1 MYMKQ
6 KWNVGE
12 IRQIG
17 KDKWVQCIEG
27 KDCNGCYFYKSDD
40 CPYCYYEYVSNNRRV
55 TFKKLEKI
63 GDPIEY
69 NGQWFQMIKVANK
82 TQVCGQCV
90 FKGYCLEEKLN
101 CKIDAVFAKI
111 ENYKPKNEK
120 TMEEKENEKKTDL
133 IFNTETQVQLLISN
147 YSNNNI
153 TLKNL
158 VSKLKELFS
167 EENKV
172 DCIPFDI
179 KKARNGSDV
188 CTRDGKNA
196 RILCFDAK
204 GDRPIVALIDQK
216 EISDDYPYK
225 YYPNGSFYDNT
236 ISDIDLVIVP
246 SIKTGYVNLYK
257 NNSDNDNCI
266 YNTSNVYSN
275 IEEARNHIVDQDRY
289 IDTVE
294 FSWKE

>member
-1 MYMKQ
+1 MRQ

-12 IRQIG
+12 IRQVS

-27 KDCNGCYFYKSDD
+27 KDCNSCYFYKSDN
-40 CPYCYYEYVSNNRRV
+40 CPCCYYEYVSNNRRV
-55 TFKKLEKI
+55 TFKELENI
-63 GDPIEY
+63 GDPVEY
-69 NGQWFQMIKVANK
+69 NGQWFQMIKVADK
-82 TQVCGQCV
+82 AQGCRQCV
-90 FKGYCLEEKLN
+90 LRDYCLEKEIH
-101 CKIDAVFAKI
+101 CKINTVFAQIKD
-111 ENYKPKNEK
+111 YKPKNEK
-120 TMEEKENEKKTDL
+120 TMEDKENEKKVELMSD
-133 IFNTETQVQLLISN
+133 TEKQVQRLCYE
-147 YSNNNI
+147 YSENKI

-167 EENKV
+167 EKDKV

-179 KKARNGSDV
+179 EKAINGSDV
-188 CTRDGKNA
+188 CTRDGRNA

-216 EISDDYPYK
+216 GLLNDYPYK
-225 YYPNGSFYDNT
+225 YYANGSFYDSDT
-236 ISDIDLVIVP
+236 VSDIDLMIVP

-257 NNSDNDNCI
+257 NNSDNDDCI
-266 YNTSNVYSN
+266 YNTSNVYSS

-289 IDTVE
+289 VDTVE

>member
-1 MYMKQ
+1 MKQ

-12 IRQIG
+12 IHQVG
-17 KDKWVQCIEG
+17 KDKWIQCIEG
-27 KDCNGCYFYKSDD
+27 KDCNGCYFYRSDD
-40 CPYCYYEYVSNNRRV
+40 CPCCYYEYVSNNRRV
-55 TFKKLEKI
+55 TFKELEKI

-82 TQVCGQCV
+82 AQVCQQCV
-90 FKGYCLEEKLN
+90 FKGYCPEEELN
-101 CKIDAVFAKI
+101 CRIDAVFAKI
-111 ENYKPKNEK
+111 ENYKPKNQK
-120 TMEEKENEKKTDL
+120 TMEEKKDEKKVDL
-133 IFNTETQVQLLISN
+133 IFNTETQVQLLISD

-167 EENKV
+167 EKDKV

-179 KKARNGSDV
+179 EKAMNGSDV
-188 CTRDGKNA
+188 CTRDGRNA

-204 GDRPIVALIDQK
+204 GDRPIVALIDQNGL
-216 EISDDYPYK
+216 SDDYPYK
-225 YYPNGSFYDNT
+225 YYANGLFYDDT
-236 ISDIDLVIVP
+236 ISDIDLMIVQ
-246 SIKTGYVNLYK
+246 SVKIGYMNLYK
-257 NNSDNDNCI
+257 NNSDNDDCI
-266 YNTSNVYSN
+266 YNTSNVYRD

-289 IDTVE
+289 VNTVE